1 MQNTTNETQAQTL
14 TRLLAASD
22 RQHPVTIT
30 YLKEEKDE
38 AGKKTGR
45 LVETIRTIEIYDIRT
60 TKAGNVTL
68 RAMDRESGEARTF
81 RLDRIQAYT
90 VHRTTYTVARP
101 VKDGELTPSLPAA
114 KSMATVIGR
123 ELARDGAAYYADR
136 YAVLAAA

>member
-1 MQNTTNETQAQTL
+1 MKTTTTETQAQTL
-14 TRLLAASD
+14 TRLLAAAD

-38 AGKKTGR
+38 NGRKTGN
-45 LVETIRTIEIYDIRT
+45 LVETIRTIEVYDVRT

-68 RAMDRESGEARTF
+68 RAMDRESGESRTF

-90 VHRTTYTVARP
+90 IHRTAYTVARP
-101 VKDGELTPSLPAA
+101 ARTETTTVLPAA
-114 KSMATVIGR
+114 TCAATVIGR

-136 YAVLAAA
+136 YAILAAA